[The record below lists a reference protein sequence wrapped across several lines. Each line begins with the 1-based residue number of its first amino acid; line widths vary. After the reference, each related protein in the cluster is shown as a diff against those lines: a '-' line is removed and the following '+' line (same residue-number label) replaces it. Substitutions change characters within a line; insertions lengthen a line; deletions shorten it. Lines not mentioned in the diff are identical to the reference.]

1 MARTTGR
8 EATRLWFEFLKRAHH
23 AKGVRVNA
31 RHYKAWGDVVT
42 PKFEAWWKQHSDQLF
57 PLSKVELAQRR
68 LSDAGQV
75 QLAVP
80 MALTPTDA
88 ANQVRQLLMEHYK
101 AIGHKP
107 MAQRVYALTEGAEI
121 KVSQVRAYLVTY
133 DAHQQLLQSM
143 GVQRVPAKLVLAEV
157 RRWYLARTDRWK
169 NTKRKVEGLPMALA
183 GDAYYDAATDSVVV
197 RSGDDISAERAIRR
211 YLAIAENLVRA
222 AARGDFPGKDYF
234 KI

>member
-8 EATRLWFEFLKRAHH
+8 EAIRLWFEFLKRAHH

-31 RHYKAWGDVVT
+31 KHYKAWGDVAT
-42 PKFEAWWKQHSDQLF
+42 TKFEAWWKQHADQLF
-57 PLSKVELAQRR
+57 PLHKVELAQRR
-68 LSDAGQV
+68 LSNAGQV

-107 MAQRVYALTEGAEI
+107 MPQRVYALTEGAEI

-143 GVQRVPAKLVLAEV
+143 GVQRVPAKLVLAQV

-169 NTKRKVEGLPMALA
+169 NTKRRVEGLPMALA

-197 RSGDDISAERAIRR
+197 RSGDDISAERAVRR

>member
-1 MARTTGR
+1 
-8 EATRLWFEFLKRAHH
+8 
-23 AKGVRVNA
+23 
-31 RHYKAWGDVVT
+31 
-42 PKFEAWWKQHSDQLF
+42 
-57 PLSKVELAQRR
+57 
-68 LSDAGQV
+68 
-75 QLAVP
+75 
-80 MALTPTDA
+80 
-88 ANQVRQLLMEHYK
+88 MEHYK

-107 MAQRVYALTEGAEI
+107 RPQRVYALTEGAEL

-143 GVQRVPAKLVLAEV
+143 GGQRVPAKLVLAEV

-234 KI
+234 KVN